1 MGSLKIF
8 LQQQTYIL
16 HL

>member
-8 LQQQTYIL
+8 LQQTYIL

>member
-1 MGSLKIF
+1 MNESVLK
-8 LQQQTYIL
+8 QTYIL